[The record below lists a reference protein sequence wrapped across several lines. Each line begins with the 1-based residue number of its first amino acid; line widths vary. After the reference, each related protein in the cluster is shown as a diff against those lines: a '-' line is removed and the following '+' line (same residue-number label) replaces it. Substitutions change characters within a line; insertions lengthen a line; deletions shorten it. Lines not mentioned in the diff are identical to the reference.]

1 VGSGEV
7 TSTTPS
13 LNQVILDALHDYGVE
28 STALADAVEKAVI
41 ENTFSQPGLV
51 EAMVSR
57 KRTPLNQIPDTPPL
71 FHNTLD
77 SMHPIRIVQLL
88 PISGAVYGWYA
99 VYARVT
105 EGWSTERHVKEGIET
120 SGVWAFALIER
131 EHPQHGTEQDL
142 VALVWDDFGQ
152 AEIANDDPSF
162 IGLHPSNLGPPNPV
176 EWAARWKRKTET
188 EGVVQK
194 TEAQPW

>member
-1 VGSGEV
+1 V

-13 LNQVILDALHDYGVE
+13 LNQIIRDVLYAYFRPV
-28 STALADAVEKAVI
+28 STADAAADDVEKAVTHHI
-41 ENTFSQPGLV
+41 LDQPDLV
-51 EAMVSR
+51 EAMGRVR
-57 KRTPLNQIPDTPPL
+57 ARERDALGTPVVPPL